1 MRPPA
6 NIAGG
11 GSRALLVSLAVSLV
25 LSGCASQKTQV
36 PAPQSTT
43 TGQKESFE
51 PWAVAEGQVDGK
63 PIFIRQAVALDK
75 RVAPAEY
82 PYAASISVPYKA
94 DDTGMPQDQHIFQ
107 DLNNVEDLLAAQLEN
122 KQRSLFAGVVTN
134 EGVRTFIFYT
144 ADPKAVTSTVRAL
157 QTGTE
162 TKLNL
167 DITLDRDWK
176 LYRETLQR
184 PANSVDTPQAAHP
197 PADRAS
203 TNTAGQQPTQ

>member
-36 PAPQSTT
+36 PPPPSKPADQAK
-43 TGQKESFE
+43 KESFE

-63 PIFIRQAVALDK
+63 PIFVRHAVGLDK
-75 RVAPAEY
+75 RVVPAEY
-82 PYAASISVPYKA
+82 PYAASISVPFKA
-94 DDTGMPQDQHIFQ
+94 DATGMPQDRAIF
-107 DLNNVEDLLAAQLEN
+107 DELKNVQDLLAGQLDN

-157 QTGTE
+157 QAGTE

-167 DITLDRDWK
+167 DITLDTSWK
-176 LYRETLQR
+176 LYRETLDAPGVSQ
-184 PANSVDTPQAAHP
+184 PINSSNENQ
-197 PADRAS
+197 
-203 TNTAGQQPTQ
+203 